1 MTTLK
6 RNRGNKTTRAR
17 RDARR
22 AHAWS
27 YAADVVT
34 VLGLA
39 QPEDIDVEAIARA
52 LDADVIDDAL
62 PGADAQLVVRDGRR
76 RPLDLRARIRVSR
89 DAKPIKRRF
98 SIAHELGHHVMRHA
112 PLAIGEL
119 CTADAMEGRTARPE
133 EEEANAFAAA
143 LLVPAQM
150 VAVWTGDPDC
160 NLAAAREIARR
171 FTVAI
176 GTAAIRL
183 IELTPH
189 AWALVT
195 CRDGRVVRVSRSATF
210 PTYIEQDWSP
220 GPDSAVVEHAA
231 WQRRIPDRER
241 VVPAQ
246 TWIADEAHHDAT
258 VIEHAMMLPGAS
270 DVLAML
276 RIAPREPNR
285 K

>member
-1 MTTLK
+1 MTTPK
-6 RNRGNKTTRAR
+6 RTRGNNTTRAR

-27 YAADVVT
+27 FAADVIAL
-34 VLGLA
+34 LGLT

-52 LDADVIDDAL
+52 LDAEVIDDDL
-62 PGADAQLVVRDGRR
+62 PGADAQLVVRDQKR
-76 RPLDLRARIRVSR
+76 RPLDLRARIRVAR

-98 SIAHELGHHVMRHA
+98 SIAHELGHHIMRHA
-112 PLAIGEL
+112 PRSIGEL
-119 CTADAMEGRTARPE
+119 CTSDAMEGRTTRPE

-143 LLVPAQM
+143 LLLPARM
-150 VAVWTGDPDC
+150 VAAWSNDLDC
-160 NLAAAREIARR
+160 NLTAAREIARR
-171 FTVAI
+171 FSVAI

-189 AWALVT
+189 PWALVT
-195 CRDGRVVRVSRSATF
+195 CRDGRVLRVSRSAAF

-220 GPDSAVVEHAA
+220 GPDSAIVEHAA
-231 WQRRIPDRER
+231 WKRRLPDRER
-241 VVPAQ
+241 VVAAQ
-246 TWIADEAHHDAT
+246 TWIADVAHHDTT
-258 VIEHAMMLPGAS
+258 VIEHAMILPGTS

-276 RIAPREPNR
+276 RIVPRDANR